1 MSTEASVLSE
11 DTSAVQESSAS
22 AAALASEDEPVT
34 KETKKTL
41 TIALKSINNVYSPF
55 CAEDDFTALTDK
67 LTGVTLFGNTRMGN
81 RVSTGSTAATEQYAG
96 KMYAYSSAADVFS
109 SYDELTDTTEFTIR
123 LRNDLRFADGEQ
135 LDADDVL
142 FTLYMH
148 LDPSYTG
155 RYPLHDVGITGA
167 LNYRYNSLQ
176 ADGITQE
183 QIDEVLSSDE
193 IRSVIMNRI
202 TLPTL
207 SEQFRNVE
215 SLYEDSA
222 YAIYTSKYPRPEDLF
237 TFFYSIDSN
246 YSSAGRN
253 KEQVIKDVAAMYG
266 SDYRQ
271 LASMTVGDEKL
282 FDEEVLSLAVGYITK
297 DTTRQTISS
306 VEGIRKKGQLEVS
319 VKVSG
324 DGKLFEDAMSSVV
337 IAPLHHY
344 GSEAMFDTSK
354 SLFGFAKGAADVI
367 MEQKLDK
374 PLGAGAYCITG
385 FESGAV
391 NMTANRFFYKGTP
404 ESDSL
409 KLIPTGGKSP
419 AEIIA
424 DGDADVCSAE
434 GSTKSYNEID
444 AANKAMEKIY
454 PAISEDLGYGYIGI
468 NANTVK
474 LGDPFSPRSYSLR
487 KGLATAIAF
496 FKEKSLENYFGGFGI
511 VTDYPYIQ
519 NISADKDAE
528 GYRMPFTLN
537 HDGNEIFTSGM
548 NEDERREA
556 VKQAC
561 FGYFTAAGYSY
572 DGKMITAAPYDGT
585 TIFNAV
591 IVAGGN
597 GNHPSYIALKN
608 ASELL
613 AEIGI
618 TLNVTDITDAGVLW
632 ESLNEGTNEIWAG
645 AWNSE
650 DIRTIYVESYYG
662 ADSTRLKQ

>member
-1 MSTEASVLSE
+1 EASVLSE

-22 AAALASEDEPVT
+22 AAALASEEEPVT
-34 KETKKTL
+34 KETKRAL
-41 TIALKSINNVYSPF
+41 TIALRSVDNVYSPF
-55 CAEDDFTALTDK
+55 CAEDDFTVLADK
-67 LTGVTLFGNTRMGN
+67 LTGVTLFGDTRMGN
-81 RVSTGSTAATEQYAG
+81 RVTTGSAAATEQYAG
-96 KMYAYSSAADVFS
+96 KMYAYSAAADTFS
-109 SYDELTDTTEFTIR
+109 TYDELTDTTEFTFR
-123 LRNDLRFADGEQ
+123 LRNDIRFADGEQ

-155 RYPLHDVGITGA
+155 RHPLHDVGIMGA
-167 LNYRYNSLQ
+167 LNYRYNSYQ

-202 TLPTL
+202 TIPTL
-207 SEQFRNVE
+207 SEQFSNVE

-237 TFFYSIDSN
+237 TFFYSIDSS
-246 YSSAGRN
+246 YSSAGRD

-271 LASMTVGDEKL
+271 LASMTVGDEKV

-306 VEGIRKKGQLEVS
+306 VEGIKKKGQLEVS

-324 DGKLFEDAMSSVV
+324 DGKLFEDTMSSVV

-344 GSEAMFDTSK
+344 GSEAMVDTSK

-367 MEQKLDK
+367 MEQKQDK

-385 FESGAV
+385 FAGGAV
-391 NMTANRFFYKGTP
+391 TLTANRYFYKGTP
-404 ESDSL
+404 ETDSL
-409 KLIPTGGKSP
+409 KLIPTNGKSP
-419 AEIIA
+419 AELIA
-424 DGDADVCSAE
+424 DGDADICSAE
-434 GSTKSYNEID
+434 GSTKSYNEVD

-474 LGDPFSPRSYSLR
+474 LGDPFSPRSYALR

-496 FKEKSLENYFGGFGI
+496 FREKSLENYFGGFG
-511 VTDYPYIQ
+511 
-519 NISADKDAE
+519 
-528 GYRMPFTLN
+528 
-537 HDGNEIFTSGM
+537 
-548 NEDERREA
+548 
-556 VKQAC
+556 
-561 FGYFTAAGYSY
+561 
-572 DGKMITAAPYDGT
+572 
-585 TIFNAV
+585 
-591 IVAGGN
+591 
-597 GNHPSYIALKN
+597 
-608 ASELL
+608 
-613 AEIGI
+613 
-618 TLNVTDITDAGVLW
+618 
-632 ESLNEGTNEIWAG
+632 
-645 AWNSE
+645 
-650 DIRTIYVESYYG
+650 
-662 ADSTRLKQ
+662 